1 MTEGCNHKMDPAGS
15 VRERYLAVSVFLR
28 ERRSH
33 VETESLPE
41 AELVVSAA
49 SGHLEVLQPTQPVSP
64 GSSGELI
71 QLATDSTLLLPDSTK
86 HDINNLTHAH
96 LTFY

>member
-1 MTEGCNHKMDPAGS
+1 MDPAGS

-41 AELVVSAA
+41 AEHVVSAA
-49 SGHLEVLQPTQPVSP
+49 SGHLEVLQPTQPPVSAE
-64 GSSGELI
+64 SSGEPS
-71 QLATDSTLLLPDSTK
+71 QPPP
-86 HDINNLTHAH
+86 
-96 LTFY
+96 

>member
-33 VETESLPE
+33 VETEALPE

-64 GSSGELI
+64 GSSGEPS
-71 QLATDSTLLLPDSTK
+71 QLPVSAESSGETSQPPP
-86 HDINNLTHAH
+86 
-96 LTFY
+96 